1 MAQERELER
10 EITIMQH
17 HLKSLRRL
25 AGWTAE
31 ELGKKLGITKQA
43 VSALEN
49 NTSRMNQLHY
59 LSLIYL
65 FETETDRS
73 PGNPALK
80 EVLDLLF
87 SDPAYYESKRDEI
100 DRNVAEIA
108 TAIGG
113 GTSEKTS
120 SLLTKNLI
128 TPLLPIAAAAV
139 GGVVVGMS
147 IPFWKKKIEE
157 LGKKR

>member
-10 EITIMQH
+10 EIVIMQR
-17 HLKSLRRL
+17 HLKALRRL

-65 FETETDRS
+65 FETEADRS
-73 PGNPALK
+73 PGNPALN

-87 SDPAYYESKRDEI
+87 SDPEYYESKRDEV
-100 DRNVAEIA
+100 DRNVAEVA
-108 TAIGG
+108 AAIGG

-120 SLLTKNLI
+120 TLLTKSLI
-128 TPLLPIAAAAV
+128 TPLLPIAVAAV

-147 IPFWKKKIEE
+147 IPFWKKKIGE
-157 LGKKR
+157 LGKKK